1 MEIGDEDGDIYPKY
15 RIYAQKS
22 GVATVYSVHETCY
35 DFDDIPLE
43 YSKVPVSLIAL
54 SDEDLIKD
62 IEDILDAFEHP
73 IISIEN
79 FPEPYEDI

>member
-1 MEIGDEDGDIYPKY
+1 MEDAVYPKY

-22 GVATVYSVHETCY
+22 GVATVYSMHETVY
-35 DFDDIPLE
+35 DFDEVPMD
-43 YSKVPVSLIAL
+43 YSKVPVSIISLDP
-54 SDEDLIKD
+54 SDM
-62 IEDILDAFEHP
+62 IEELEQMLYAFDHP